1 VDAVRSTRWFA
12 PLAIACLVVLGAA
25 SSGVASAKDAIHI
38 RGGRFIGVNG
48 KPIRLIGVD
57 RSGTEYACT
66 SPLANGSGWGF
77 GIFQGPTD
85 ERSIRAL
92 LSWDV
97 DAVALPLNEACW
109 LGGFSILSP
118 QFSGASYR
126 NAIVRY
132 VNALN
137 RNGIYVVIRL
147 SGVAPGADAPYG
159 SVDTSDSTELPM
171 ADADHSLAFWS
182 SVGATFRNNPMVV
195 FHTYDEPHAIG
206 WRCLLNGCTVN
217 DVGRYGKYRTTGQ
230 QQMVTAIRRAG
241 ARQPIVIS
249 GPNFAA
255 DLSGWK
261 RYMPRDPR
269 HQLAADISS
278 FDYGDYVLGHE
289 STLRS
294 FARSHPVIVGGFGD
308 THCTSAYSRKVMAFM
323 DSIHQ
328 SYLAWTWNTVQD
340 YGGCSNALLDDPGA
354 AINGQPRGYY
364 SGTPSGYGVGVR
376 NHYRALNPHARF
388 G

>member
-1 VDAVRSTRWFA
+1 MRLRGRFAVLVSCC
-12 PLAIACLVVLGAA
+12 LAVAGVSCTAA
-25 SSGVASAKDAIHI
+25 LASGAIHI
-38 RGGRFIGVNG
+38 KGGKFIGVTG
-48 KPIRLIGVD
+48 KSLRLIGVD

-66 SPLANGSGWGF
+66 APLSDGSGWGF

-85 ERSIRAL
+85 SRSIKAL

-132 VNALN
+132 VQALN
-137 RNGIYVVIRL
+137 RKGIYVVVRL
-147 SGVAPGADAPYG
+147 SGAAPGTDAPFG

-171 ADADHSLAFWS
+171 ADAEHSIAFWS
-182 SVGATFRNNPMVV
+182 SVAGTFKSNPMVV
-195 FHTYDEPHAIG
+195 FHTYDEPHDVS
-206 WRCLLNGCTVN
+206 WSCLLNGCTTN
-217 DVGRYGKYRTTGQ
+217 DVGRYGRYQTAGQ
-230 QQMVTAIRRAG
+230 QAMVDAIRHAG
-241 ARQPIVIS
+241 ARQPIVVS

-261 RYMPRDPR
+261 KFMPHDPR

-278 FDYGDYVLGHE
+278 FDYGDYVLGHKR
-289 STLRS
+289 TLRL

-308 THCTSAYSRKVMAFM
+308 TNCASTYSREVMAFM
-323 DSIHQ
+323 DSIKQ

-340 YGGCSNALLDDPGA
+340 YGGCSNALLDDSGA
-354 AINGQPRGYY
+354 SINGQPPGYY
-364 SGTPSGYGVGVR
+364 SAKPSGFGAGVR
-376 NHYRALNPHARF
+376 DHYRALNPHAKY